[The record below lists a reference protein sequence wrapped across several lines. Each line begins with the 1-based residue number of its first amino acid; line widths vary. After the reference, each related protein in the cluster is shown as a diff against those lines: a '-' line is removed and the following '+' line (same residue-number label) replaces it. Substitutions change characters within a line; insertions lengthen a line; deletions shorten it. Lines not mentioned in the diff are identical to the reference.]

1 MTAAPATKTSKE
13 GYAARL
19 GAAVTRRV
27 PFLHTMRTYD
37 RTWLRGDLAA
47 GATVFAVLVPSAL
60 AYGELAGLDPIAGI
74 YAAMGA
80 MFGYALFGT
89 SRQAMLGPDASL
101 PLMVVAAVAPLAA
114 AGPAADPVRF
124 AALAATTAL
133 LAGIICVVA
142 GFLRLGFIANYV
154 SQPILTGYMAGVA
167 LLVIGGQLGR
177 LFGFKVAADNFF
189 LQVLE
194 VGRRWQETNW
204 ITLTLGVLSVVL
216 LFWLKRRRPRFPN
229 PLILMAATILLSTVF
244 SLAAR
249 GVAVVGVIPAGLP
262 RVAWPAFGLADFG
275 ALLVPSFSMALIAFT
290 DVLVNSRSFA
300 MKNRYTVDADQ
311 ELIGLG
317 AGNVASAL
325 LGGFPVSSSSART
338 AVADTMG
345 GKTQLAGLVA
355 VLLCVIFLLFLTG
368 LLANLPLFTLAAILI
383 VAVWGLIDF
392 DQLRW
397 LWRMRRSEFWLA
409 LLTALGVLTI
419 GLLQTILFAVIFS
432 LLGVIARISRPHD
445 AILHRDVDRNLF
457 VEKETDGSDDV
468 EFMPGLIVYR
478 FDAPLFFA
486 NAPLFLEQARSLIA
500 QAKHPVR
507 WFLINAEPITD
518 VDATAAMTFVEFDAD
533 MDARNIQIV
542 IARASE
548 PLRAMLDRAGVTER
562 IGGAYFF
569 DSLHE
574 AIAAFP
580 HSEQRQ

>member
-1 MTAAPATKTSKE
+1 MTTAPATQNQSKL
-13 GYAARL
+13 GHGRRLAAAL
-19 GAAVTRRV
+19 SRRI
-27 PFLHTMRTYD
+27 PILHTLRTYD
-37 RTWLRGDLAA
+37 RSFLRGDVAA

-80 MFGYALFGT
+80 MLGYALFGT

-114 AGPAADPVRF
+114 GDPLRY
-124 AALAATTAL
+124 AALAASTAL
-133 LAGIICVVA
+133 LAGLICVVA
-142 GFLRLGFIANYV
+142 GLMRLGFIANYV
-154 SQPILTGYMAGVA
+154 SQPILTGYMAGVS

-177 LFGFKVAADNFF
+177 LFGFKVQADNFF

-194 VGRRWQETNW
+194 VARRFGETNW
-204 ITLTLGVLSVVL
+204 LTLVIGIASIAW
-216 LFWLKRRRPRFPN
+216 LFWMKRRWPRLPN
-229 PLILMAATILLSTVF
+229 PLLLMTAAIVVSSALG
-244 SLAAR
+244 LAAR
-249 GVAVVGVIPAGLP
+249 GVSVVGVIPSGLP
-262 RVAWPAFGLADFG
+262 QITWPAFGVSDFA

-338 AVADTMG
+338 AVADSMG
-345 GKTQLAGLVA
+345 GKSQVTGLVA
-355 VLLCVIFLLFLTG
+355 AALCVPFLLFLTG
-368 LLANLPLFTLAAILI
+368 LLANLPLVILAAILI

-392 DQLRW
+392 DQLAW
-397 LWRMRRSEFWLA
+397 LWKVRRSEFWLA
-409 LLTALGVLTI
+409 MLTALGVLTI
-419 GLLQTILFAVIFS
+419 GLLQTILLAVVFS

-445 AILHRDVDRNLF
+445 AVLHHDAERDLF

-468 EFMPGLIVYR
+468 ELMPGLIVYR

-486 NAPLFLEQARSLIA
+486 NAPAFLEQARRLIA
-500 QAKHPVR
+500 RSEHPVR

-518 VDATAAMTFVEFDAD
+518 VDATAAMTFVEFDTD
-533 MDARNIQIV
+533 MDERGIQIA
-542 IARASE
+542 IARASQ
-548 PLRAMLDRAGVTER
+548 PLREMLQRTGVVER
-562 IGGAYFF
+562 IGEAYFF
-569 DSLHE
+569 DSLHAAVE
-574 AIAAFP
+574 AY
-580 HSEQRQ
+580 EQQQGTPQ